1 MDGSGSGCFWQFV
14 GVLSVADASLEC
26 RAAARSC
33 RMLPDALY
41 ALVAMLVRDFA
52 EHQVAADVDP
62 RLQAE
67 SMNGHLYGIG
77 VGPGDPELLTMK
89 AARIL
94 GCVDL
99 ILAASSTKNEGS
111 LALDIARPHLS
122 PGAEIISLGFPMTR
136 SGNGAFG
143 K

>member
-41 ALVAMLVRDFA
+41 ALVAMLVRDFV
-52 EHQVAADVDP
+52 EHRATADVDP

-67 SMNGHLYGIG
+67 RE
-77 VGPGDPELLTMK
+77 GPVVAMRKK
-89 AARIL
+89 AALSRQAFHFL
-94 GCVDL
+94 VCRKFPRLQFVL
-99 ILAASSTKNEGS
+99 I
-111 LALDIARPHLS
+111 
-122 PGAEIISLGFPMTR
+122 
-136 SGNGAFG
+136 
-143 K
+143 